1 MWLTSKI
8 KQIVLALSPG
18 TVTLKYPFVKKPVP
32 RGFRGQPVWDHTK
45 CIGCGGCANH
55 CPART
60 ILLRDLCQEIRVLLY
75 DGSRCTYCGRCAD
88 LCPEK
93 AIVMSPEFELAAG
106 RREDVSQTV
115 ELFMLTCN
123 RCGRCF
129 DMEIKN
135 AIDKLDLRG
144 YRYDSLEAR
153 TVLRRTTDRMAPEAL
168 AETEAYRR
176 PEKIGGL

>member
-1 MWLTSKI
+1 MWITSKFR
-8 KQIVLALSPG
+8 QIVLALKPG
-18 TVTLKYPFVKKPVP
+18 TVTLKYPFEP
-32 RGFRGQPVWDHTK
+32 RPAPKDFRGQPAWDHTK

-60 ILLRDLCQEIRVLLY
+60 IMVRDICQEIRILHY

-93 AIVMSPEFELAAG
+93 AIVMTPQYELATG
-106 RREDVSQTV
+106 DRKDITQNL

-123 RCGRCF
+123 RCGRCY
-129 DMEIKN
+129 DLEIRN
-135 AIDKLDLRG
+135 VLDKLDLRG

-153 TVLRRTTDRMAPEAL
+153 TVLRRTTDRLEPGVLDDTERVERP
-168 AETEAYRR
+168 AE
-176 PEKIGGL
+176 IGN